1 MESVGMTRQQMADNY
16 EICPRTLNKWLKEKG
31 ITVPK
36 GLISPKDQEYIYS
49 KLGHHPNNKTRKK
62 GGKF

>member
-1 MESVGMTRQQMADNY
+1 MEAVAMTRQQLADNY

-31 ITVPK
+31 IILPP

-49 KLGHHPNNKTRKK
+49 KIGYHPNHITKK
-62 GGKF
+62 RVKKL